1 MGLNRILDLLG
12 LPTLAHQDSCMQL
25 FYCWVCT
32 CCFMTLDPGP
42 LWLSKSFFRLASDL
56 CLGKER
62 MEMSQSLCPALVLLW
77 CYNMAY
83 NFSDNPSL
91 DIASLS
97 MVHALSKSRIFSV
110 FHENTMWHHFPACSG
125 ICNECQLSLSVK
137 VACGALMR
145 GSETWHISMLFP
157 QLLFK
162 NNLHIYTLILQLEL
176 TVNLTESVIFY
187 PFQIILGLNLVIRMF
202 CNHGFSKQY
211 SIANVMWD
219 VLGPLK

>member
-125 ICNECQLSLSVK
+125 ICNECQLSLIVK

-145 GSETWHISMLFP
+145 GSKTWHISMLFP

-162 NNLHIYTLILQLEL
+162 NNLHIY
-176 TVNLTESVIFY
+176 NLW
-187 PFQIILGLNLVIRMF
+187 F
-202 CNHGFSKQY
+202 CNWNWQLIWQNQWFFTLSKLFWVW
-211 SIANVMWD
+211 IWL
-219 VLGPLK
+219 LGCFAIMVFQSSTA

>member
-77 CYNMAY
+77 CYNMVY
-83 NFSDNPSL
+83 NFSDNLSL

-110 FHENTMWHHFPACSG
+110 LRENTMWHHFPACSG
-125 ICNECQLSLSVK
+125 ICNEWRCEVWRLHVELLWEAWRPGISLCCFHNCSLK
-137 VACGALMR
+137 
-145 GSETWHISMLFP
+145 T
-157 QLLFK
+157 
-162 NNLHIYTLILQLEL
+162 IYTYTLFDSTTGID
-176 TVNLTESVIFY
+176 S
-187 PFQIILGLNLVIRMF
+187 
-202 CNHGFSKQY
+202 
-211 SIANVMWD
+211 
-219 VLGPLK
+219 